1 MIRNA
6 ILILMLSASALTAEE
21 LPAQFSVSGV
31 AADDVL
37 NIRQAP
43 GAHSAKIGAL
53 EPYTTNVEVLALSD
67 NGRWGRIGMPEG
79 NGWVAMRYLSRQ
91 EVPEG
96 QVIPRPLSCLGTE
109 PFWRIGLLAR
119 GDEYERMGEDRVD
132 LELVEERPGEN
143 GFQADLRAE
152 DGTTYSLVVTRGLCS
167 DGMSDREFG
176 WSGTLFID
184 RANGAETLNGCCSLD
199 HRQGG

>member
-1 MIRNA
+1 MIRSA
-6 ILILMLSASALTAEE
+6 GLFLMLAGSALMAEE
-21 LPAQFSVSGV
+21 LPAQFFVSGV

-43 GAHSAKIGAL
+43 GAHSAKIGEL
-53 EPYTTNVEVLALSD
+53 GPYTTNVEVLGLSD
-67 NGRWGRIGMPEG
+67 NGRWGRIGMAEG

-109 PFWRIGLLAR
+109 PFWRIGLLQR
-119 GDEYERMGEDRVD
+119 GDEYDRMGEDRVALD
-132 LELVEERPGEN
+132 LVEERRGED
-143 GFQADLRAE
+143 GVQADLRAR
-152 DGTTYSLVVTRGLCS
+152 DGTAYSLIVTRGLCG
-167 DGMSDREFG
+167 DGMSDREYG

-184 RANGAETLNGCCSLD
+184 RDDGAETLRGCCTLD
-199 HRQGG
+199 HRQGQ